1 MTKTMND
8 TRRRKETD
16 DKETPK
22 PATKKTTQ
30 EQYDTAVYSYELLA
44 STTSCRQQS
53 TDRRD
58 RDQLA
63 PRNHVNSIPASSLDG
78 GATAAGDQGKANA
91 HKGRTDCRL
100 RFAIQ

>member
-1 MTKTMND
+1 MIKKRQN
-8 TRRRKETD
+8 RRQ
-16 DKETPK
+16 
-22 PATKKTTQ
+22 KKTTQ
-30 EQYDTAVYSYELLA
+30 EQYDTAVNSYELLA

-78 GATAAGDQGKANA
+78 GATAAGDQGKANT
-91 HKGRTDCRL
+91 HKGRTERRL
-100 RFAIQ
+100 RFAIYTVE